1 VVTINGFKLTLLLL
15 AATFSPAG
23 AAQSL
28 KPETQGRIEFAS
40 FTPKTVFDLAR
51 DTNQLAEYSA
61 MLRFMADVYTNS
73 EVQTALANPKFT
85 KEDVERLLLAV
96 CGDKLSNA
104 ARNLL
109 IVLVRNDRLA
119 ALPEIV
125 ASYERLKEQYE
136 NVLEATIESAYP
148 LEQTQLGAL
157 VTKLEKRTGRKIQPS
172 VAVVPTLIGG
182 VKIQIGDD
190 VWDGSVR
197 GELER
202 MASALAS

>member
-1 VVTINGFKLTLLLL
+1 MAELVTIARPYAK
-15 AATFSPAG
+15 A
-23 AAQSL
+23 
-28 KPETQGRIEFAS
+28 
-40 FTPKTVFDLAR
+40 VFDLAR
-51 DTNQLAEYSA
+51 DTNQLAEYSE
-61 MLRFMADVYTNS
+61 MLGFMADVYTNS

-96 CGDKLSNA
+96 YGDKLNSA

-109 IVLVRNDRLA
+109 TILVRNDRLA
-119 ALPEIV
+119 ALSEIV
-125 ASYERLKEQYE
+125 ASYERLKEQYQ

-157 VTKLEKRTGRKIQPS
+157 VAKLEKRTGRKIQPS

-202 MASALAS
+202 MASVLAS

>member
-1 VVTINGFKLTLLLL
+1 
-15 AATFSPAG
+15 
-23 AAQSL
+23 
-28 KPETQGRIEFAS
+28 
-40 FTPKTVFDLAR
+40 
-51 DTNQLAEYSA
+51 
-61 MLRFMADVYTNS
+61 MADVYTNS

-85 KEDVERLLLAV
+85 KKDIERLLLAV

-119 ALPEIV
+119 ALAEIV

>member
-1 VVTINGFKLTLLLL
+1 MAELTTI
-15 AATFSPAG
+15 ARPY
-23 AAQSL
+23 AQ
-28 KPETQGRIEFAS
+28 A
-40 FTPKTVFDLAR
+40 VFDLAR
-51 DTNQLAEYSA
+51 DTKQLVEWSA
-61 MLRFMADVYTNS
+61 MLRFMADVYS
-73 EVQTALANPKFT
+73 DPQVQTALANPKFT
-85 KEDVERLLLAV
+85 KEDVERLMLAI
-96 CGDKLSNA
+96 CGEKLGNA

-125 ASYERLKEQYE
+125 ASYERIKERFE

-148 LEQTQLGAL
+148 LEDSQLGTL

-172 VAVVPTLIGG
+172 VTLVPALIGG
-182 VKIQIGDD
+182 VKVQIGDD

>member
-1 VVTINGFKLTLLLL
+1 MAELVTIARPYAK
-15 AATFSPAG
+15 A
-23 AAQSL
+23 
-28 KPETQGRIEFAS
+28 
-40 FTPKTVFDLAR
+40 VFDLAR
-51 DTNQLAEYSA
+51 DTNQLAEYSE
-61 MLRFMADVYTNS
+61 MLGFMADVYTNS

-96 CGDKLSNA
+96 YGDKLNSA

-109 IVLVRNDRLA
+109 TILVRNDRLA
-119 ALPEIV
+119 ALSEIV
-125 ASYERLKEQYE
+125 ASYERLKEQYQ

-157 VTKLEKRTGRKIQPS
+157 VAKLEKRTGRKIQPS

>member
-1 VVTINGFKLTLLLL
+1 MAELVTIARPYAK
-15 AATFSPAG
+15 A
-23 AAQSL
+23 
-28 KPETQGRIEFAS
+28 
-40 FTPKTVFDLAR
+40 VFDLAR

-119 ALPEIV
+119 ALPEMV